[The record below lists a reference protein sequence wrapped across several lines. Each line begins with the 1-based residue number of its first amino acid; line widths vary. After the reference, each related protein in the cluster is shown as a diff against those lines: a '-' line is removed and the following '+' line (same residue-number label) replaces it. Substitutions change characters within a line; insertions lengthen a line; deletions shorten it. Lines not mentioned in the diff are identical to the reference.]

1 MDAVRYRLEL
11 EEVPADFFADPDGEW
26 TYEELVAASGFDAEK
41 QTVCIG
47 ALTQAFRGHPAGAAV
62 VTTAERDG
70 RYVAIVECGHAMTQ
84 TTVSRVA

>member
-26 TYEELVAASGFDAEK
+26 TYEELVTASGFDAET

-62 VTTAERDG
+62 VTTAERHG
-70 RYVAIVECGHAMTQ
+70 RYVAIIECALPDVAT
-84 TTVSRVA
+84 RVA